1 MDSVQI
7 CFICLDAIYHG
18 YILLYSS
25 YKKGKKKNYHV
36 TCSHFPLGKIGADAL
51 LKPST
56 DSTKTGYIPLVPL

>member
-1 MDSVQI
+1 ML
-7 CFICLDAIYHG
+7 FIMAIFY
-18 YILLYSS
+18 YTVVI
-25 YKKGKKKNYHV
+25 KKEKKKNYHV